1 MMIRW
6 NRFNIY
12 LMLALVLGLAGGCKS
27 LETKRKEATARLSI
41 NLEVSPGG
49 PAKTQ
54 QVPVYRENPV
64 LVNIH
69 TEPFLT
75 DANVLSAKVVN
86 DVGGFSLQIQLD
98 RDGTILL
105 EQRTV
110 ANRGRR
116 YVIYCKWGVPPKW
129 ELNEGRWLAAPQFT
143 HRITNGLLV
152 FTPDTTREEAEQI
165 AIGLTNVGKA
175 AHDTPGFE

>member
-1 MMIRW
+1 MMIRR

-12 LMLALVLGLAGGCKS
+12 LMLALALGLAGGCRS
-27 LETKRKEATARLSI
+27 PETKRKEAQARMSF
-41 NLEVSPGG
+41 NLEVSRGG
-49 PAKTQ
+49 PAQSQ
-54 QVPVYRENPV
+54 QVPVFRENPV
-64 LVNIH
+64 LINIQ

-75 DANVLSAKVVN
+75 DANVLSAKVLN

-110 ANRGRR
+110 ANRGMHFA
-116 YVIYCKWGVPPKW
+116 VYCKWAVAPNW
-129 ELNEGRWLAAPQFT
+129 ELNAGRWIAAPQFT

-165 AIGLTNVGKA
+165 AIGLNNVGKA